1 MVLGPAGMGRATIG
15 AACVMPASPGRAL
28 RPAREGQRL
37 VASREIVP
45 EHYQAFRAFL
55 EQSCGIVLGDNKQYL
70 VSSRLGHLMER
81 EGIKDLGELVYR
93 VQQPGGQRL
102 RGMVI
107 EAMTTNETQW
117 FRDTYP
123 FTILQDTLLP
133 EFVKRGQQQLRIW
146 SAACSSG
153 QEVYSLSI
161 ALEEYRARGARIE
174 AEIVG
179 TDISPAMIAQAK
191 EAKYPASTI
200 NRGLSPERRDRYFQ
214 PSGESWVV
222 RPEIR
227 RRGQFMVHNLLDSY
241 ASLGRFDIIFCRNV
255 LIYFS
260 ATSRENILN
269 RMIQQM
275 RPGGYLIV
283 GASESLARHTG
294 DLQMIRSHG
303 GVIYRLRER

>member
-1 MVLGPAGMGRATIG
+1 MTSKAIA
-15 AACVMPASPGRAL
+15 
-28 RPAREGQRL
+28 
-37 VASREIVP
+37 P

-81 EGIKDLGELVYR
+81 EKLKDLGELVHK

-102 RGMVI
+102 RGTVI

-117 FRDTYP
+117 FRDSYP

-133 EFVKRGQQQLRIW
+133 EFQKRGVDSVRIW

-153 QEVYSLSI
+153 QEPFSMSI
-161 ALEEYRARGARIE
+161 ALEEFRARGARIE

-191 EAKYPASTI
+191 EAKYSDSTV

-214 PSGESWVV
+214 RSGADWVV

-227 RRGQFMVHNLLDSY
+227 RRTQFMVHNLLDSY
-241 ASLGRFDIIFCRNV
+241 ASLGRFDVVFCRNV

-260 ATSRENILN
+260 AESRENILN

-283 GASESLARHTG
+283 GASESLARHA
-294 DLQMIRSHG
+294 DQLEMVRSHG
-303 GVIYRLRER
+303 GVIYRVRQPSR

>member
-1 MVLGPAGMGRATIG
+1 MV
-15 AACVMPASPGRAL
+15 S
-28 RPAREGQRL
+28 
-37 VASREIVP
+37 SREIVP

-70 VSSRLGHLMER
+70 VSSRLGHLMQR

-93 VQQPGGQRL
+93 VQQHGGQRL

-153 QEVYSLSI
+153 QEAYSLSI

-191 EAKYPASTI
+191 EARYTASTI
-200 NRGLSPERRDRYFQ
+200 NRGLSAERRDRYFQ
-214 PSGESWVV
+214 RNGEDWQV

-227 RRGQFMVHNLLDSY
+227 RRAQFMVHNLLDSY

-260 ATSRENILN
+260 ADSRENILN

-283 GASESLARHTG
+283 GASESLARHAN